1 MAPSLAAADRLAA
14 RIDMLPEVA
23 RTVTLSRFVP
33 AKQDEKLAA
42 IEATAAALLPVLSPE
57 RAAPPPTD
65 AETIAALH
73 DTAGALRTAAGA
85 ANTTGAAAARA
96 LAPAATAHAPAPPAR
111 RAAGGHGMM
120 DGFGVLLAQVRDE
133 LQPRR
138 ITRAALP
145 ASFKAQWLAP
155 DGRARI
161 EVSPAGDTSDS
172 GVAADFVAA
181 VRAIAPDATGAPVT
195 IIESGRVVVWS
206 FIEAGLL
213 ALAAIFVILV
223 VTLRR
228 PLDVLLTL
236 GPLVI
241 AGIMSLE
248 AAAIVGLPLNFANII
263 ALPLMFG
270 VGVAFHIYYIVAW
283 RAGVVDMLAS
293 SLTRAIFFSA
303 LTTGAAFGSLCLSR
317 HPGTASMGQLLLIA
331 LVFTLLAAFIIV
343 PAFLGP
349 PRERAEALDLEGW
362 AGRPREEREG

>member
-1 MAPSLAAADRLAA
+1 MMADLAVLLDQLRDQLAPQHVTRASL
-14 RIDMLPEVA
+14 
-23 RTVTLSRFVP
+23 
-33 AKQDEKLAA
+33 
-42 IEATAAALLPVLSPE
+42 
-57 RAAPPPTD
+57 PTD
-65 AETIAALH
+65 LRAEWV
-73 DTAGALRTAAGA
+73 A
-85 ANTTGAAAARA
+85 AN
-96 LAPAATAHAPAPPAR
+96 
-111 RAAGGHGMM
+111 
-120 DGFGVLLAQVRDE
+120 
-133 LQPRR
+133 
-138 ITRAALP
+138 
-145 ASFKAQWLAP
+145 
-155 DGRARI
+155 GRARI
-161 EVSPAGDTSDS
+161 EVSPSGDTGDS

-195 IIESGRVVVWS
+195 IIESGRTVVWS

-248 AAAIVGLPLNFANII
+248 AASMFGLPLNFANII

-317 HPGTASMGQLLLIA
+317 HPGTASMGQLLLIS

-349 PRERAEALDLEGW
+349 PRERAEALDLEEW
-362 AGRPREEREG
+362 ATRRREHREP

>member
-1 MAPSLAAADRLAA
+1 
-14 RIDMLPEVA
+14 
-23 RTVTLSRFVP
+23 
-33 AKQDEKLAA
+33 
-42 IEATAAALLPVLSPE
+42 
-57 RAAPPPTD
+57 
-65 AETIAALH
+65 
-73 DTAGALRTAAGA
+73 
-85 ANTTGAAAARA
+85 
-96 LAPAATAHAPAPPAR
+96 
-111 RAAGGHGMM
+111 
-120 DGFGVLLAQVRDE
+120 VLLAQVRDE

-362 AGRPREEREG
+362 AGRPREAREG